1 MRNILYLLM
10 VLCPLFSQPYV
21 ELTVDTNRDGQLD
34 AIVDN
39 IDEDSWS
46 QNSGAIFFY
55 NNDSDENT
63 GTQDCLDK
71 KINGKDDLRDLS
83 VVHLQSNVEVT
94 LSIDANSVS
103 KVNLFIKTNDDYTYI
118 SHFPYTI
125 TNAKNCELRIEA
137 NSYAD
142 ATWSGITTITAEIQG
157 TRIRDDVALK
167 VAPFILLPNTQEVQ
181 TLYIRE
187 YPGKNDTMI
196 EQLRKIAAKSNINI
210 KIVPASLYPYYQIWM
225 QDTMEIGYTQGIN
238 HWFHV
243 VLPANRNR
251 PLDNWSRDH
260 MLQKDFGWFR
270 YSSYRHEFARGGGAN
285 GWLDW
290 YGNLEVSPPLPGYPF
305 GRIYYGANGVYSL
318 NPEITDMLDRQN
330 VQRPLVKLDTGWLLI
345 KHVDEILSFIP
356 TKNEQSPYKALVPS
370 TKLAID
376 LLQKWQKQGKGNVKI
391 LARNGKGWTINS
403 LLNNTKL
410 INDNLNLQKRIDRL
424 YDTVKKEFAVNEQD
438 IVYIPALVQNGE
450 SLIPNMVNSVVVNG
464 NLLMANPNG
473 PVVNGQDLIQE
484 YVKDILKDVPLQIH
498 FLDDWRYHVWAG
510 NVHCATNTTR
520 QRFAKNW
527 WEK

>member
-1 MRNILYLLM
+1 MKNILYLLL
-10 VLCPLFSQPYV
+10 VLCPLFAQSYV
-21 ELTVDTNRDGQLD
+21 ELTVDTNRDGNLD
-34 AIVDN
+34 DTTDN
-39 IDEDSWS
+39 IDEDVWS
-46 QNSGAIFFY
+46 KKSGAIFFY

-63 GTQDCLDK
+63 GIQDCVDK
-71 KINGKDDLRDLS
+71 KINGQNDLRDLS
-83 VVHLQSNVEVT
+83 IIRLKSDQKVKLY
-94 LSIDANSVS
+94 IDANSQS
-103 KVNLFIKTNDDYTYI
+103 KVNLFIKNNDKYTYI
-118 SHFPYTI
+118 SDFPYSTPS
-125 TNAKNCELRIEA
+125 TDCEFRIESK
-137 NSYAD
+137 SYAD
-142 ATWSGITTITAEIQG
+142 ATWNGVVTVTAEIDG
-157 TRIRDDVALK
+157 TEIRDVVALK

-196 EQLRKIAAKSNINI
+196 AQLRKIATKSNTEI
-210 KIVPASLYPYYQIWM
+210 KIVPANLYPYYQIWM

-270 YSSYRHEFARGGGAN
+270 YSRYRHEFARGGGSN

-356 TKNEQSPYKALVPS
+356 TKNQQRPFKALVPS

-376 LLQKWQKQGKGNVKI
+376 LLKKWQQQGKGNVKI
-391 LARNGKGWTINS
+391 LARNNKGWTINS
-403 LLNNTKL
+403 LLQNTRL
-410 INDNLNLQKRIDRL
+410 MNSNLNLQKRIDRL
-424 YDTVKKEFAVNEQD
+424 YDTVKKEFVVSEQD

-473 PVVNGQDLIQE
+473 PIVDGKDLIQE
-484 YVKDILKDVPLQIH
+484 YVKDTLREVPLQIH

-520 QRFAKNW
+520 KKFDKNW
-527 WEK
+527 WDE